1 MTLLYIDTNIFLD
14 IIKGRKSLSGRDL
27 ARPATK
33 LFYRTISCE
42 FNLALS
48 TWTLE
53 QIYHNLG
60 VEEVTMTLELLKKKL
75 VIVKYDETDK
85 QAAAQRSKGHFED
98 AVHIVLAEKQ
108 KADMIITR
116 NVDHFRAI
124 GTTIPI
130 KRPEHA

>member
-27 ARPATK
+27 AKPATK
-33 LFYRTISCE
+33 LFFRSVSCE
-42 FNLALS
+42 FHLALS

-53 QIYHNLG
+53 QMYNNLSID
-60 VEEVTMTLELLKKKL
+60 EVKMTLELLKKKL
-75 VIVKYDETDK
+75 IIVKYDDNDK
-85 QAAAQRSKGHFED
+85 QAAAQRSKDHFED

-116 NVDHFRAI
+116 NIDHFLEI
-124 GTTIPI
+124 GTTIPV
-130 KRPEHA
+130 KRPEHV